1 MDTTP
6 PGGRG
11 GPRAKG
17 RPGLPRVRLSS
28 PADVLAAVP
37 PLFGFHPAQS
47 LVVIGA
53 GGRRDR
59 LRLGFRYD
67 LPDPPDAA
75 AARQIT
81 GHAVAVLAK
90 RKATTVIAVG
100 YGPGR
105 LVTPLIDLLAT
116 AARESGLAVREL
128 LRVEDGRYWSYLC
141 RDVDCCPAE
150 GVPFDPRSHP
160 VTAVMSAAG
169 LPAYPDRE
177 ALARTIS
184 PLTGERA
191 TARDQAVQRACARV
205 TTLAE
210 QAASR
215 GGSPLRLVITEGRR
229 AVRDAIARYRDGG
242 AITDGDLLAW
252 LVVSLAHLPVR
263 DDAWARME
271 PGHRDAHLRL
281 WKDLVRNAAGPWVP
295 APAALLAFTAWQ
307 NGDGALASVAI
318 DRALACDPDYS
329 MALLL
334 REILDAGVPPSAARL
349 PMSPEEVER
358 SYERPAGAEPAP
370 TRRPRRPAD
379 RRRRGGGGG
388 KPPAAQE

>member
-90 RKATTVIAVG
+90 RKATTVMAVG

-105 LVTPLIDLLAT
+105 LVTPLIDLLAI

-177 ALARTIS
+177 ALVGTIS

-229 AVRDAIARYRDGG
+229 AVRDAIVRYRDGG

-307 NGDGALASVAI
+307 SGDGTLASVAI

-358 SYERPAGAEPAP
+358 SYERPAGAEAPPA
-370 TRRPRRPAD
+370 RRPRRPAD

-388 KPPAAQE
+388 KPPAAEE

>member
-1 MDTTP
+1 M
-6 PGGRG
+6 
-11 GPRAKG
+11 
-17 RPGLPRVRLSS
+17 
-28 PADVLAAVP
+28 
-37 PLFGFHPAQS
+37 
-47 LVVIGA
+47 
-53 GGRRDR
+53 
-59 LRLGFRYD
+59 
-67 LPDPPDAA
+67 
-75 AARQIT
+75 
-81 GHAVAVLAK
+81 
-90 RKATTVIAVG
+90 
-100 YGPGR
+100 
-105 LVTPLIDLLAT
+105 
-116 AARESGLAVREL
+116 
-128 LRVEDGRYWSYLC
+128 
-141 RDVDCCPAE
+141 
-150 GVPFDPRSHP
+150 
-160 VTAVMSAAG
+160 
-169 LPAYPDRE
+169 
-177 ALARTIS
+177 
-184 PLTGERA
+184 
-191 TARDQAVQRACARV
+191 
-205 TTLAE
+205 
-210 QAASR
+210 
-215 GGSPLRLVITEGRR
+215 
-229 AVRDAIARYRDGG
+229 
-242 AITDGDLLAW
+242 
-252 LVVSLAHLPVR
+252 VSLAHLPVR